1 MSANRVG
8 AINNNQTSTCID
20 IENNKTTWKD
30 LIDKEAESKEL
41 LDATCH
47 AYSTN
52 DREIDDQTK
61 VCPCGRLARCH
72 SFDGSASRNILY
84 TTFAYFG
91 GKKAA
96 ITLNYDEEKT
106 LDKNHSHFLLLNNG
120 RVNGYID
127 DCPRSDFVMSA
138 CAEFK
143 CQAITIIVEGG
154 FNTLEVIKHDLMAER
169 PVIII
174 HGSGRLANV
183 LGILLENSSNEIIP
197 EENDVNEQL
206 ESVFHEHWSK
216 REKDKDSIIK
226 TIREL
231 FEPACRK
238 YLSVFYLERDPSL
251 TDIIFKAVDAANA
264 DEEQQKNFLKLA
276 ISWNYADRAESMPKH
291 LEDAP
296 ELYPSLFEQALKEN
310 RPVFVDYFLRRNHNP
325 LQTTEFLK
333 YSESLKKMMIN
344 GNESDSD
351 RTISQ
356 PRKKAMENET
366 NNDDEIRVQCALKF
380 IIEELYKPIQTHL
393 DCWSIPKTL
402 KELDATYAQL
412 IGPFVNSFYFERNK
426 RSQFLQDIESFV
438 YRGHINDIDKISSI
452 ENSSEKSHA
461 TYTCNK
467 SFSSQEMLR
476 ELFLW
481 SVYVGYADIAFV
493 LLLQLESRISAA
505 LIAAGMAQ
513 HLSLFAST
521 LDIRHTYN
529 EQAKNYE
536 VYATDCIN
544 ACYKHNER
552 LACQLLLRE
561 NPLFG
566 NVTSIGSRIIK
577 FINTDCFNQVLNRQW
592 FGQLPGNATESS
604 TAKLKFLLSLIS
616 FGLIKH
622 RLRKYRVEDIVE
634 QTSQETA
641 IYIWFLLVFSYM
653 MLFDMNIEENPVHW
667 TKVYL
672 IITVS
677 AMLIEDFRKL
687 AVDYYTRMLERWHRS
702 GIWMIPIYAMPYILF
717 YIGIIL
723 YLRSENRSDLFT
735 VARIIL
741 AIDLELWYL
750 FSLRFVSAIK
760 LLGPKLFMIRNML
773 RYLTAFI
780 YIIFVCIAAYG
791 VVSRALTM
799 YSELEFTAKS
809 VFSAVFYQPYWFLYS
824 IVDQEISNLDDIIS
838 NATSSEAVAEAT
850 VTHVLLACHML
861 FINILIL
868 NLLIAVFNF
877 SINEVQDKNEYIWRY
892 QRYELI
898 REYFEKPLFAFPPL
912 SLFAYIGWF
921 IKRRCN
927 TPEMDIRWTEFEN
940 AATYDYARK
949 FVEDNYR
956 PKAEHETSKLEAQI
970 NTMKNTIDRL
980 QTQVDELSR
989 NNEQARAETNAQTN
1003 RMMMCMNWIMTAM
1016 ARVRMSNIPLP
1027 TLENPT
1033 NSSA

>member
-1 MSANRVG
+1 MSLNRVG
-8 AINNNQTSTCID
+8 AINDGQTSTRID
-20 IENNKTTWKD
+20 IDNNKPTWKD
-30 LIDKEAESKEL
+30 LIDKETESNEL
-41 LDATCH
+41 LSVTCH

-52 DREIDDQTK
+52 NRETDDQTK

-72 SFDGSASRNILY
+72 SFDGLEKMQDANATFSRKFVTKQKLTVYGQLNNGAQASRNISH
-84 TTFAYFG
+84 TTFAHFTG
-91 GKKAA
+91 PRAP
-96 ITLNYDEEKT
+96 ITLNYDEGKT
-106 LDKNHSHFLLLNNG
+106 LDKNHSHFLLLDNG
-120 RVNGYID
+120 RVNCYID
-127 DCPRSDFVMSA
+127 DRPRSDFVKSA
-138 CAEFK
+138 CTEFK

-183 LGILLENSSNEIIP
+183 LGTLLENSNEETIP
-197 EENDVNEQL
+197 EEKDVKEQL

-216 REKDKDSIIK
+216 IEENKENVRNDIIK

-231 FEPACRK
+231 FKQEYRK
-238 YLSVFYLERDPSL
+238 YLSVFYLEHDPSL
-251 TDIIFKAVDAANA
+251 TDTIFKAVDAAHA
-264 DEEQQKNFLKLA
+264 DARQQENFLKLA
-276 ISWNYADRAESMPKH
+276 ISWNYADRAESVLKH
-291 LEDAP
+291 LADDP
-296 ELYPSLFEQALKEN
+296 KLYPSLFEQALKEN
-310 RPVFVDYFLRRNHNP
+310 RPVFVDYFLRRNHSP

-333 YSESLKKMMIN
+333 HSESLRMTISN

-351 RTISQ
+351 R
-356 PRKKAMENET
+356 
-366 NNDDEIRVQCALKF
+366 
-380 IIEELYKPIQTHL
+380 
-393 DCWSIPKTL
+393 
-402 KELDATYAQL
+402 
-412 IGPFVNSFYFERNK
+412 
-426 RSQFLQDIESFV
+426 
-438 YRGHINDIDKISSI
+438 
-452 ENSSEKSHA
+452 
-461 TYTCNK
+461 
-467 SFSSQEMLR
+467 
-476 ELFLW
+476 
-481 SVYVGYADIAFV
+481 YVDIAFV
-493 LLLQLESRISAA
+493 LLLQLESRMGAA

-513 HLSLFAST
+513 HLSLSAST
-521 LDIRHTYN
+521 LDVRHTYT
-529 EQAKNYE
+529 EQAEKYE
-536 VYATDCIN
+536 AYATDCIN

-566 NVTSIGSRIIK
+566 NVTCMQIAIASRIIK

-592 FGQLPGNATESS
+592 FGHLPGNATESS
-604 TAKLKFLLSLIS
+604 IAKLKFLLSLIS
-616 FGLIKH
+616 LGLIKH
-622 RLRKYRVEDIVE
+622 RLRKYRAEDVID
-634 QTSQETA
+634 QTSQEIFQKNDSHRWKGIEDQTIKSPNYLQKVFYFHLAPVVKMCYDFA

-653 MLFDMNIEENPVHW
+653 MLFHMNIEENSVHW
-667 TKVYL
+667 TRIYL

-687 AVDYYTRMLERWHRS
+687 AVDYYTRMLERWHRP
-702 GIWMIPIYAMPYILF
+702 GIWMIPIYAMPYLLF

-723 YLRSENRSDLFT
+723 YFRSENQSNLFT
-735 VARIIL
+735 AARIIL

-773 RYLTAFI
+773 GYLTAFI

-799 YSELEFTAKS
+799 YAELEFTARS
-809 VFSAVFYQPYWFLYS
+809 IFTAVFYQPYWFLYS
-824 IVDQEISNLDDIIS
+824 IVEEEKSNLDYIIS
-838 NATSSEAVAEAT
+838 NATSSERVAEAT

-877 SINEVQDKNEYIWRY
+877 SINEVHDKNEYIWRY

-912 SLFAYIGWF
+912 SLLAYIGWF
-921 IKRRCN
+921 ISAVICRGTTFRFSQLYLERRCN
-927 TPEMDIRWTEFEN
+927 TPEMNVRWTEFEN

-956 PKAEHETSKLEAQI
+956 PKAEYQTLKLETQVNA
-970 NTMKNTIDRL
+970 MKNTIDRL
-980 QTQVDELSR
+980 QTQIDALNRS
-989 NNEQARAETNAQTN
+989 NEQARAENNAQMN
-1003 RMMMCMNWIMTAM
+1003 RMMICMDWIMTAM

-1027 TLENPT
+1027 TFENST
-1033 NSSA
+1033 DSTA

>member
-1 MSANRVG
+1 MVFHKRQS
-8 AINNNQTSTCID
+8 Q
-20 IENNKTTWKD
+20 K
-30 LIDKEAESKEL
+30 
-41 LDATCH
+41 
-47 AYSTN
+47 
-52 DREIDDQTK
+52 
-61 VCPCGRLARCH
+61 
-72 SFDGSASRNILY
+72 ASRNILY

-333 YSESLKKMMIN
+333 YSESLRKIMIN

-438 YRGHINDIDKISSI
+438 YRGHINDIDKISST

-561 NPLFG
+561 NSLFG
-566 NVTSIGSRIIK
+566 NVTCMQVAIGSRIIK

-604 TAKLKFLLSLIS
+604 TEKLKFLLSLIS

-634 QTSQETA
+634 QTSQETLQKNDDTEKDSFHRWKGIEDQNIKYPNYFQKVFYFHSA
-641 IYIWFLLVFSYM
+641 PVVKMCYDFTIYIWFLLVFSYM

-687 AVDYYTRMLERWHRS
+687 AVDYYTRMLERWHRP

-773 RYLTAFI
+773 RYLTGFI

-921 IKRRCN
+921 ISAVIFQGTTFRVFKRRCN

-956 PKAEHETSKLEAQI
+956 PKAEQETSKLEAQI

-980 QTQVDELSR
+980 QTQVDVLSR